1 MAATIP
7 CFVSLAVLVAA
18 AVPLR
23 AQTRGLDALRELRR
37 RIDSHIETASLSSS
51 LSPIIEAATGF
62 GQRTIRGA
70 VGPFASSLEEA
81 QPSHGEGPRAQSGRD
96 VQPREVV
103 RITACRNGVPPD
115 LAGAVIEHESVYR
128 NDVVGGQGELG
139 AAQILPA
146 TAATYGFDISR
157 LRKDFAYN
165 VEAGVQILRD
175 LADRFQGD
183 WRSVLRAYNGG
194 PDFANS
200 SLAARSKTA
209 AYAKAVE
216 ARRNSYDSRCF

>member
-37 RIDSHIETASLSSS
+37 RIDSQVETASLSSS
-51 LSPIIEAATGF
+51 LSPIVEAATGS

-70 VGPFASSLEEA
+70 VRPSASSVAESRPL
-81 QPSHGEGPRAQSGRD
+81 HGEDQLMPSGLN
-96 VQPREVV
+96 VQPREIV
-103 RITACRNGVPPD
+103 RAAACRYGVPPD
-115 LAGAVIEHESVYR
+115 LAGAVIEHESGYR
-128 NDVVGGQGELG
+128 NDVVGEHGELG
-139 AAQILPA
+139 AAQILPS
-146 TAATYGFDISR
+146 TAATYGFDIAR
-157 LRKDFAYN
+157 LRNDLAYN
-165 VEAGVQILRD
+165 VGAGVQILRD

-183 WRSVLRAYNGG
+183 WRAVLRAYNGG

-200 SLAARSKTA
+200 SQEARNKTA
-209 AYAKAVE
+209 AYSNAVE
-216 ARRNSYDSRCF
+216 ARRNSYDSKCF